1 MERVFEN
8 WESYAGPVKAKTRMF
23 LDEMKAVGKTDVSG
37 SLESIVGL
45 RRDAGRP
52 VIAILVTDGRPTIGL
67 VDSSDIIVRVSAANQ
82 GDVSVFA
89 LGGGSRVNR
98 FLLDMLS
105 YNNRGDSLVV
115 REREE
120 IPRALDNWAA
130 QLDRPVLTD
139 LRFRFNGVDEAEIF
153 PKTLTHLFLDRPLRI
168 YGRTLTPDEPLAFRI
183 DGFSGPVT
191 RDMVF
196 QITLPKALPGGESI
210 RETWA
215 WQKAYSLIGEHIRT
229 DSEDLM
235 RGIKAHAE
243 EFSISIP
250 YASEFISFGY

>member
-1 MERVFEN
+1 M
-8 WESYAGPVKAKTRMF
+8 KAK
-23 LDEMKAVGKTDVSG
+23 GKTDVSG
-37 SLESIVGL
+37 PLESIVGL
-45 RRDAGRP
+45 RKDPGRP

-67 VDSSDIIVRVSAANQ
+67 VDSSDIIVRVSEANK

-89 LGGGSRVNR
+89 LGGGKKVNR

-115 REREE
+115 RERMD
-120 IPRALDNWAA
+120 IPEALANWAA

-139 LRFRFNGVDEAEIF
+139 LRFRFNGLDENEIF

-168 YGRTLTPDEPLAFRI
+168 YGRTLDPGKSIAFRI
-183 DGFSGPVT
+183 DGLSGPVS

-196 QITLPKALPGGESI
+196 HITLPEPEGQGGAI
-210 RETWA
+210 REGWA

-229 DSEDLM
+229 DSDDLM
-235 RGIKAHAE
+235 KGIRAHAE
-243 EFSISIP
+243 NFSISIP
-250 YASEFISFGY
+250 YASEYVPFRL